1 MKSYA
6 YLRVSKDELVSDNQ
20 KTTIINAGFNIDEFF
35 AEEGVS
41 GSTVAMNRPEF
52 SKMLAKMVKGD
63 RIVVTMI
70 DRLGRSASD
79 VLNTI
84 EELSKRGVSV
94 VVMQFGG
101 VDVTSATGKLIVT
114 VMAACAELELNN
126 LKERTKMGMQRTK
139 EQGTKLGR
147 PFKISP
153 EDLEGIVA
161 EKQQG
166 LSVDQISIRRKLP
179 VATVYQN
186 IKKWGNDLEGYR
198 KEYVGRME
206 QYALKQSI
214 LKA

>member
-1 MKSYA
+1 MKSFA
-6 YLRVSKDELVSDNQ
+6 YLRVSKDDLVSGNQ
-20 KTTIINAGFNIDEFF
+20 KTTINNAGFAIDKFF

-41 GSTVAMNRPEF
+41 GSTKAMQRPAF
-52 SKMLAKMVKGD
+52 SKMLAKMVEGD
-63 RIVVTMI
+63 RVVVTMI

-79 VLNTI
+79 VLATI
-84 EELSKRGVSV
+84 EELSKRGVKV

-114 VMAACAELELNN
+114 VMAACAELELNT

-147 PFKISP
+147 PLKITP
-153 EDLEGIVA
+153 DDMEGIVA

-166 LSVDQISIRRKLP
+166 YSVEQISLKRKLP

-186 IKKWGNDLEGYR
+186 IKKWGKDLVGYR
-198 KEYVGRME
+198 KEYGERIA
-206 QYALKQSI
+206 QYE
-214 LKA
+214 LKAA

>member
-6 YLRVSKDELVSDNQ
+6 YLRVSKDDLVSGNQ
-20 KTTIINAGFNIDEFF
+20 KTTITNAGFNIDEFF

-41 GSTVAMNRPEF
+41 GSTKAMERPEF
-52 SKMLAKMVKGD
+52 TKMIAKMEKGD

-126 LKERTKMGMQRTK
+126 LKERTKMGMQRTR

-147 PFKISP
+147 PLKITP
-153 EDLEGIVA
+153 EDMECIVV

-166 LSVDQISIRRKLP
+166 YSVDSIASRRNIP

-186 IKKWGNDLEGYR
+186 LKKWGKDLEGYR

-206 QYALKQSI
+206 QYS
-214 LKA
+214 LKAV

>member
-1 MKSYA
+1 MKSFA
-6 YLRVSKDELVSDNQ
+6 YLRVSKDDLVSGNQ
-20 KTTIINAGFNIDEFF
+20 KTTINNAGFAIDEFF

-41 GSTVAMNRPEF
+41 GSTKAMQRPAF
-52 SKMLAKMVKGD
+52 SKMLAKMVEGD
-63 RIVVTMI
+63 RVVVTMI

-79 VLNTI
+79 VLATI
-84 EELSKRGVSV
+84 EELSKRGVKV

-114 VMAACAELELNN
+114 VMAACAELELNT

-147 PFKISP
+147 PLKITP
-153 EDLEGIVA
+153 DDMEGIVA

-166 LSVDQISIRRKLP
+166 YSVEQISLKRKLP

-186 IKKWGNDLEGYR
+186 IKKWGKDLVGYR
-198 KEYVGRME
+198 KEYGERIA
-206 QYALKQSI
+206 QYE
-214 LKA
+214 LKAA

>member
-6 YLRVSKDELVSDNQ
+6 YLRVSKDDLVSGNQ
-20 KTTIINAGFNIDEFF
+20 KTTIMNAGYNIDEFF

-41 GSTVAMNRPEF
+41 GSTKAMERPEF
-52 SKMLAKMVKGD
+52 SRMLSKMESGD

-126 LKERTKMGMQRTK
+126 LKERTKMGIQRTK

-147 PFKISP
+147 PFKITP
-153 EDLEGIVA
+153 EDMEAIVV

-166 LSVDQISIRRKLP
+166 YSVDQIAMKRKLP

-186 IKKWGNDLEGYR
+186 VKKWGNDLVGYR
-198 KEYVGRME
+198 KEYVERIS
-206 QYALKQSI
+206 QYE
-214 LKA
+214 LKAT

>member
-6 YLRVSKDELVSDNQ
+6 YLRVSKDDLVSGNQ
-20 KTTIINAGFNIDEFF
+20 KTTITNAGFNIDEFF

-41 GSTVAMNRPEF
+41 GSTKAMERPEF
-52 SKMLAKMVKGD
+52 KKMIAKMEKGD

-126 LKERTKMGMQRTK
+126 LKERTKMGMQRTR

-147 PFKISP
+147 PLKITP
-153 EDLEGIVA
+153 EDMECIVV

-166 LSVDQISIRRKLP
+166 YSVDSIASRRNIP

-186 IKKWGNDLEGYR
+186 LKKWGEDLEGYR

-206 QYALKQSI
+206 QYS
-214 LKA
+214 LKAV

>member
-1 MKSYA
+1 MKSFA
-6 YLRVSKDELVSDNQ
+6 YLRVSKDDLVSGNQ
-20 KTTIINAGFNIDEFF
+20 KTTINNAGFAIDEFF

-41 GSTVAMNRPEF
+41 GSTKAMQRPAF
-52 SKMLAKMVKGD
+52 SKMLAKMVEGD
-63 RIVVTMI
+63 RVVVTMI

-79 VLNTI
+79 VLATI
-84 EELSKRGVSV
+84 EELSKRGVKV

-114 VMAACAELELNN
+114 VMAACAELELNT

-147 PFKISP
+147 PLKITP
-153 EDLEGIVA
+153 DDMEGIVA

-166 LSVDQISIRRKLP
+166 YSVEQISLKRKLP

-186 IKKWGNDLEGYR
+186 VKKWGKDLVGYR
-198 KEYVGRME
+198 KEYGERIA
-206 QYALKQSI
+206 QYE
-214 LKA
+214 LKAA